1 MTKRRT
7 ATDDTTFRGQAEGG
21 FSLVELLM
29 VMAVAIIL
37 IGIAIPSLRMTDRV
51 KVDNAARAIQ
61 QELLGARLRAVGV
74 NRRLEV
80 RFNCPT
86 AGQYRIVE
94 SGWADTGR
102 CSLAAFPY
110 PPPANAAYMVP
121 PKPRYDGPV
130 RSLTPRATLAFSSSN
145 LILQFA
151 PDGRAT
157 KLEGGLSKPIGTESL
172 TVSMGPYSATVEVN
186 TVGKVVI
193 R

>member
-1 MTKRRT
+1 MTKHRT
-7 ATDDTTFRGQAEGG
+7 VTDDRTFDGRAAGG

-29 VMAVAIIL
+29 VIAVAIIL

-51 KVDNAARAIQ
+51 RVDNAARALQ
-61 QELLGARLRAVGV
+61 QELHGARLRAIGV

-94 SGWADTGR
+94 SGWTDSGR
-102 CSLAAFPY
+102 CSLTAFPY
-110 PPPANAAYMVP
+110 PPAANAAYVVP

-130 RSLTPRATLAFSSSN
+130 RSLNPRATLAFSSSN

-157 KLEGGLSKPIGTESL
+157 KLEGGVSKPIGTESL
-172 TVSMGPYSATVEVN
+172 TVSMGPYSASVEVN
-186 TVGKVVI
+186 TLGKVVI